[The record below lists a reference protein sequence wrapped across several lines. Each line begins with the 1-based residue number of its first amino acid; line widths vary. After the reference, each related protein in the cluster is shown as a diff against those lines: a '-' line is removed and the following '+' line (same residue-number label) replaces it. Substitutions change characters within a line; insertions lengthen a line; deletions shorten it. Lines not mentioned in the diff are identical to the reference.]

1 MTDVLAN
8 TEGAAPTGVDGRRL
22 RDRGAR
28 TRAKLVEAAEAVFAE
43 LGYHDASIVKITEAA
58 GVAQGTFYLY
68 FASKKDIF
76 DEVVLDLNRRVRHH
90 VNEAAKAGRTRR
102 EVEVLGFRA
111 YFRFTAEHPALYRVI
126 RQAEFVSPATLQLH
140 YARFSEGYVAGL
152 TAAMQAGEI
161 AETDPVVLTWC
172 LMGIAELFGMRSTLW
187 QEGAEIPEEEL
198 RALEGIVGRA
208 LGAVT

>member
-1 MTDVLAN
+1 MTDVAR
-8 TEGAAPTGVDGRRL
+8 TDGSPPTGVDGRAL

-76 DEVVLDLNRRVRHH
+76 EEVVLDLNRRVRHH
-90 VNEAAKAGRTRR
+90 VNEAAKDARNRLET
-102 EVEVLGFRA
+102 ETLGFRA

-126 RQAEFVSPATLQLH
+126 RQAEFVSPETLQLH
-140 YARFSEGYVAGL
+140 YERFSEGYVAGL
-152 TAAMQAGEI
+152 KAAMEAGEI
-161 AETDPVVLTWC
+161 AEADPVVLTWC
-172 LMGIAELFGMRSTLW
+172 LMGIAELFGMRSILW
-187 QEGAEIPEEEL
+187 QENGEIPEGDLREL
-198 RALEGIVGRA
+198 EAIIART
-208 LGAVT
+208 LGTKP